1 LVEKTTIQE
10 KSTLALLLGEIVHF
24 RSFSKM
30 HLTIY
35 DSGILH
41 FFIKDG
47 EILNEGDYKQMSD
60 WLKSIGNKKYLF
72 LIEAGLKSEVNDDF
86 IKSSAEDNAH
96 TIADAIIIKSMAQ
109 RMIANFYI
117 KFNKP
122 VNPTQ
127 IFPDAESAAFWL
139 MSNFARFN

>member
-1 LVEKTTIQE
+1 MGENTAIQE
-10 KSTLALLLGEIVHF
+10 KSTLSLLLGEVVHF
-24 RSFSKM
+24 RNLPKM
-30 HLTIY
+30 NLTIY

-41 FFIKDG
+41 FYIKDG
-47 EILNEGDYKQMSD
+47 EILNDDDYSEMSN

-72 LIEAGLKSEVNDDF
+72 LVEAGLKSELNDDF
-86 IKSSAEDNAH
+86 IKSSAEDNVH
-96 TIADAIIIKSMAQ
+96 TIADAVIIKSMAQ
-109 RMIANFYI
+109 RIIANFYI

>member
-1 LVEKTTIQE
+1 
-10 KSTLALLLGEIVHF
+10 
-24 RSFSKM
+24 
-30 HLTIY
+30 
-35 DSGILH
+35 
-41 FFIKDG
+41 
-47 EILNEGDYKQMSD
+47 MSD

-86 IKSSAEDNAH
+86 IKSSAEDNVH